1 MLFSVKRGVY
11 LSYGQIILSQA
22 VTDYK
27 GYHKMLTKEV
37 THATSSLQSEIPG
50 PYRNY
55 WSLTAAEERTRG
67 AVTVSLQPSASCCE
81 RFDHLALLG

>member
-1 MLFSVKRGVY
+1 MFFSVKRGVY
-11 LSYGQIILSQA
+11 LSYGQITLSHV

-27 GYHKMLTKEV
+27 GYNKTLTKEV
-37 THATSSLQSEIPG
+37 THATSSVQSEIPG

-55 WSLTAAEERTRG
+55 WSPTAAEERARG
-67 AVTVSLQPSASCCE
+67 AATVSLQPSASSCE